1 MTEAACDK
9 QKAKA
14 QDTEDVMPD
23 AAQADA
29 KTACGCGKEA
39 ASSEE
44 KNDAAVA
51 ELTEKKI
58 AENYDMYVR
67 AMAEVENT
75 RKRAEA
81 DVLKAE
87 KFGIDKFA
95 TNLLPVMDSL
105 EKAMEHAQKE
115 EGLMKDGLLAIY
127 RQLVHAMEVSGMK
140 SFEPVGEKF
149 DPNRHQAVTVVPPA
163 EGQESGT
170 VATVF
175 QKGWMI
181 QERVLRPAMVAVA
194 QG

>member
-1 MTEAACDK
+1 M
-9 QKAKA
+9 
-14 QDTEDVMPD
+14 
-23 AAQADA
+23 
-29 KTACGCGKEA
+29 
-39 ASSEE
+39 
-44 KNDAAVA
+44 A
-51 ELTEKKI
+51 ELTEKLQQAEKKI

-115 EGLMKDGLLAIY
+115 EGPMKDGLLAIY

-140 SFEPVGEKF
+140 SFEPSVKSLIRTGIRQLPWFLPRKGRVRHGRNGFPERLD
-149 DPNRHQAVTVVPPA
+149 DP
-163 EGQESGT
+163 GT
-170 VATVF
+170 GAPSCDGCRCAGLKKNKTSPYRDY
-175 QKGWMI
+175 G
-181 QERVLRPAMVAVA
+181 
-194 QG
+194 